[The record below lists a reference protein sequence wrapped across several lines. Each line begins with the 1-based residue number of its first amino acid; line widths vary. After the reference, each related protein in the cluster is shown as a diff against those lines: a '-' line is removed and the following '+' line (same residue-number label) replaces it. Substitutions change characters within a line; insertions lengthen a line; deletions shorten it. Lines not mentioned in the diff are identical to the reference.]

1 MEKQQSGSMGK
12 GVVSEEVGRE
22 RGESL
27 GIVVGEMGGEGTY
40 WGPCVH
46 VWGSL
51 ITHQTLPPLD
61 TDLFVG
67 LVLKTPALIR

>member
-1 MEKQQSGSMGK
+1 MERQEWVSRK
-12 GVVSEEVGRE
+12 GGVSQEGGRE
-22 RGESL
+22 RVESL
-27 GIVVGEMGGEGTY
+27 GMVVGEMGGEGGY

-51 ITHQTLPPLD
+51 IIHQTLPPLD

-67 LVLKTPALIR
+67 LVLKTSGLIR